1 MKTRSRP
8 IIIFDNSARHRNSP
22 IRANFEK
29 QNLLLKG
36 MLVHAGDLKQASKY
50 AGIKTMAEA
59 YRTLD
64 RLALRKGYY
73 EALDRH
79 DISLDFIVAGIKN
92 VAVNGDL
99 DSVKLKALQVLLK
112 TLGLD
117 SYGKDEE
124 GGKGWEEIIA
134 KAAKER
140 GNTADKLP
148 EAGGKYAVN
157 IPTPPQEEIIK
168 RKEES
173 DLGKELYEG

>member
-1 MKTRSRP
+1 MKRDRP

-36 MLVHAGDLKQASKY
+36 MMVHAGDLKQASKY

-79 DISLDFIVAGIKN
+79 NISLDFIVEGIKD
-92 VAVNGDL
+92 VATHGEL
-99 DSVKLKALQVLLK
+99 ASVRLKAFQVLLK
-112 TLGLD
+112 TLGLE

-134 KAAKER
+134 KAAKDR
-140 GNTADKLP
+140 TS
-148 EAGGKYAVN
+148 
-157 IPTPPQEEIIK
+157 TQEELPPAGEKYIVNTPKAPEDEVIK
-168 RKEES
+168 RKEEA
-173 DLGKELYEG
+173 DLGRELYEN